1 MSIQEGASVLISE
14 KQKKHLLKRIEI
26 LGEKKEA
33 RWIKNGKGERE

>member
-14 KQKKHLLKRIEI
+14 KKHLLKRIEI
-26 LGEKKEA
+26 PGEKKEA